1 MSNARQ
7 NARKQAAHDQH
18 LVGAGAWGY
27 VADNWWQTET
37 GGPCLGTPICVD
49 SRPIFGI
56 FGRWVSLSLVLSVAD
71 QECPPSGIGVLEEA
85 LITCYRRH
93 TPGNHIFI
101 KTLAE
106 NLYSTLTFQVSS
118 IKPWNAKGK
127 KGGSL
132 Q

>member
-49 SRPIFGI
+49 SRPRKVGKPLA
-56 FGRWVSLSLVLSVAD
+56 GVVAD
-71 QECPPSGIGVLEEA
+71 QECPPSGIGALEEA

-93 TPGNHIFI
+93 TPGHHIFI